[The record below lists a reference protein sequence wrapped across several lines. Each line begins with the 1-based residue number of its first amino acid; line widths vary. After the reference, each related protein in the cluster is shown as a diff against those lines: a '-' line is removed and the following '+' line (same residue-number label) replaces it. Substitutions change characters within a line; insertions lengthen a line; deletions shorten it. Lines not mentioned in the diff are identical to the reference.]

1 MVRVIIIALYALGA
15 VITGAVVKSDFYSLR
30 APYKR
35 LFLFGT
41 LLLVLGLALHVYCP
55 VAHYF
60 YYCMA
65 LFCGMQSALGCKVK
79 NSVLRTCYMSG
90 TATDIGAAIG
100 KVLKLGP
107 TKAHLRPIQLLV
119 PCLSKLC
126 DYPHIDSSCC
136 ICLVYLSVVFS
147 VSRLIFYAHGEC
159 MYITIHT
166 DNLYH
171 LLVVSFRSV
180 LYFWCLRR
188 QAAVPRAW
196 QV

>member
-15 VITGAVVKSDFYSLR
+15 VITGSVVKSDFYSLR

-41 LLLVLGLALHVYCP
+41 LLLTLGLALHIYYP
-55 VAHYF
+55 DAHYF

-90 TATDIGAAIG
+90 TATDIGAAMG

-107 TKAHLRPIQLLV
+107 TKAHLRPLQLLT
-119 PCLSKLC
+119 PCLSKSHILLGWPPALQSCVQYLLC
-126 DYPHIDSSCC
+126 LLCIYIIHI
-136 ICLVYLSVVFS
+136 Y
-147 VSRLIFYAHGEC
+147 
-159 MYITIHT
+159 T
-166 DNLYH
+166 DNMSNI
-171 LLVVSFRSV
+171 VSI
-180 LYFWCLRR
+180 
-188 QAAVPRAW
+188 
-196 QV
+196 